1 MSNGRAKWRNSG
13 SKLAVD
19 VDLIRDLNRQY
30 SVKDV
35 LREKLPQSKRSL
47 HNAKIQNDKLRRQQG
62 SGSKMDDYER
72 KKMVKMMEEGVIQH
86 GQIEA
91 ASEARVESLK
101 AEVESLKK
109 MVLKLKAEAAF
120 HKKKGGN
127 LMPSFYCPITMQI
140 LRDPVCTADG
150 HTYERKCIDKWFANG
165 NQTSPLTGAQLP
177 RGYITPNHALRKA
190 IQESGLLP

>member
-1 MSNGRAKWRNSG
+1 MA
-13 SKLAVD
+13 AD
-19 VDLIRDLNRQY
+19 VNLLRHLQRQF
-30 SVKDV
+30 SEKDM
-35 LREKLPQSKRSL
+35 LREELAQSKRSL
-47 HNAKIQNDKLRRQQG
+47 DNAKIQNDKLRRQQG

-91 ASEARVESLK
+91 VSEAQVESLK
-101 AEVESLKK
+101 EEVESLKK
-109 MVLKLKAEAAF
+109 MVLKLEAEAVF
-120 HKKKGGN
+120 HKKKGDN

-150 HTYERKCIDKWFANG
+150 HTYERKYIDKWFAKG